1 MHAPGEP
8 TMAERMAYALRHDP
22 IFREAER
29 AEGIDPDKTPEP
41 WSLVDSAQPDA
52 RVKRRLRA
60 GRRLRVRAKL

>member
-1 MHAPGEP
+1 MEQ
-8 TMAERMAYALRHDP
+8 RIAYALRYDP
-22 IFREAER
+22 VFREAER

-52 RVKRRLRA
+52 KVKRRLRA